1 MRTLK
6 QIRSDIFKIQ
16 NDIATV
22 NLSLPPQA
30 ELLASLR
37 WQLEQAKAGWDK
49 FLASASEAV
58 ANGVSVELF
67 DNHDPAY
74 KLDLAFGMAV
84 ATRGIDSMLDE
95 LLKESVKYANPNTV
109 RMTASDKKKELSEL
123 RVALYTLSLEEEAAL
138 TPGDTRR
145 DDVHPGAVLGIPLE
159 FIKDNHH
166 YAFEV

>member
-74 KLDLAFGMAV
+74 KLDLAFGMTV
-84 ATRGIDSMLDE
+84 ATRGIEPMLDE
-95 LLKESVKYANPNTV
+95 LLKESAKYANPNTV
-109 RMTASDKKKELSEL
+109 RMTASAKKIELGEL
-123 RVALYTLSLEEEAAL
+123 RVALYTLSLEEQGAM
-138 TPGDTRR
+138 TPSDVQRP
-145 DDVHPGAVLGIPLE
+145 DVHPAAVLNIPLE
-159 FIKDNHH
+159 FIKDTHQ
-166 YAFEV
+166 YSFEE